1 MLLMKILAL
10 LALALLPFS
19 GRTVLWA
26 WPVMMTTS
34 RTATART
41 TSCFTTWEPRA
52 PGVRMDPAHQGIV
65 RSSWWAT
72 SVV

>member
-1 MLLMKILAL
+1 MLLMKTLAL

-34 RTATART
+34 QITTARI

-52 PGVRMDPAHQGIV
+52 PGVRMDPARQGIV
-65 RSSWWAT
+65 RSSWRAT
-72 SVV
+72 NVV